1 MSCTVFALPYAIA
14 WVVGAVFANVPYS
27 EIALDNEG
35 MNNIDFSGD
44 IDLPT
49 VCDDVRVISDKHFLE
64 KSFET
69 AFVDKELL
77 IKTLEEHGVSN
88 LKENEYGKIT
98 ARTGSYELAFE
109 RMEADKPYFLMIKY
123 LDTESAEQKLN
134 DLSSE
139 YALNV
144 QEESYRSITE
154 KLKENNMEI
163 ESEEVCSTTFLFP
176 QLYLLNDLI
185 RLAVCI
191 PSLLRTSVTALVP
204 TF

>member
-35 MNNIDFSGD
+35 EQHRLSGD

-163 ESEEVCSTTFLFP
+163 EM
-176 QLYLLNDLI
+176 
-185 RLAVCI
+185 
-191 PSLLRTSVTALVP
+191 
-204 TF
+204 

>member
-14 WVVGAVFANVPYS
+14 WVIGMAVTGGIKLAVGNNDESMQFAS
-27 EIALDNEG
+27 A
-35 MNNIDFSGD
+35 D
-44 IDLPT
+44 IEQKSFDIPNLHEN
-49 VCDDVRVISDKHFLE
+49 CDEVNVISEKHFLE

-69 AFVDKELL
+69 AFVDKGLL
-77 IKTLEEHGVSN
+77 IKTLEEHGASN

-139 YALNV
+139 YAINV
-144 QEESYRSITE
+144 QEQSYNSIIE
-154 KLKENNMEI
+154 KLNDNNLQI
-163 ESEEVCSTTFLFP
+163 ESEEVYDDNTIVLTV
-176 QLYLLNDLI
+176 NID
-185 RLAVCI
+185 
-191 PSLLRTSVTALVP
+191 
-204 TF
+204 

>member
-134 DLSSE
+134 D
-139 YALNV
+139 
-144 QEESYRSITE
+144 I
-154 KLKENNMEI
+154 LK
-163 ESEEVCSTTFLFP
+163 FL
-176 QLYLLNDLI
+176 LL
-185 RLAVCI
+185 
-191 PSLLRTSVTALVP
+191 
-204 TF
+204 

>member
-1 MSCTVFALPYAIA
+1 M
-14 WVVGAVFANVPYS
+14 
-27 EIALDNEG
+27 
-35 MNNIDFSGD
+35 
-44 IDLPT
+44 
-49 VCDDVRVISDKHFLE
+49 
-64 KSFET
+64 
-69 AFVDKELL
+69 
-77 IKTLEEHGVSN
+77 SN

-163 ESEEVCSTTFLFP
+163 ESEEVYDDNTIVLTV
-176 QLYLLNDLI
+176 NID
-185 RLAVCI
+185 
-191 PSLLRTSVTALVP
+191 
-204 TF
+204 